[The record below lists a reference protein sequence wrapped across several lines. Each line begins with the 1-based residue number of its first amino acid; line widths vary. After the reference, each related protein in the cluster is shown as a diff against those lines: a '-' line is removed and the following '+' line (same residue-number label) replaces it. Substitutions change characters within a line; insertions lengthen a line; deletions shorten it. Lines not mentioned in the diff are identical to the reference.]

1 MSRSRLALAA
11 LLAAAAISPASPA
24 QAHQD
29 RPSKEERCEQ
39 KLERIET
46 RFRVIE
52 SKRGYEAATK
62 WWEGAWAKYYER
74 CEKPA

>member
-11 LLAAAAISPASPA
+11 LLAAAAISPAAA
-24 QAHQD
+24 QAHD
-29 RPSKEERCEQ
+29 RPTEEERCAR

-52 SKRGYEAATK
+52 EKRGYEAATE
-62 WWEGAWAKYYER
+62 WWQDAWARYYER
-74 CEKPA
+74 CEKP